1 MVIIL
6 ILFLFGIF
14 GFSLIL
20 SDKDDSKTKSF
31 LGVVILIICT
41 FTGGFFSVLR
51 IHEFEYKKPIKP
63 TIKVKCID
71 GKCDTTYIY
80 KFNDTK

>member
-1 MVIIL
+1 MIIIL
-6 ILFLFGIF
+6 ILFGIF
-14 GFSLIL
+14 GVSLIM

-31 LGVVILIICT
+31 LGVVVLIIS
-41 FTGGFFSVLR
+41 FIGGFFSVLR
-51 IHEFEYKKPIKP
+51 VYEFELKKPIKP